1 MIDLTADKN
10 FKELKA
16 KFDDYYERILQPKLQ
31 ENDKIRSRYFGMFI
45 VLLIM
50 AVIFYPLVLLTL
62 ITTSND
68 NLPDIGMVLVLSGG
82 VIMVLRGP
90 IYFYKKKAKKTIMA
104 DFANFFGSF
113 SYENERYL
121 PDALLKKSELFGSYN
136 LHKGDDFFSG
146 TYKDVGIT
154 ISEETLQNQTS
165 YEVMDISSNGSRLG
179 HRETKKKTVFQGI
192 CVLLTMNKNFKGR
205 TVVVKD
211 KGIFNV
217 FKHISGLQRVKLED
231 MRFEDL
237 FEVYSS
243 DQIEARYLLT
253 TAFMERMLKLSELYG
268 GKSIQFSFDDYQLL
282 LAIPTKQDM
291 FEACS
296 FFRSNV
302 NKKKVDRV
310 FEQFYTV
317 FSIVDILK
325 LNQKIGM

>member
-1 MIDLTADKN
+1 M
-10 FKELKA
+10 
-16 KFDDYYERILQPKLQ
+16 
-31 ENDKIRSRYFGMFI
+31 
-45 VLLIM
+45 
-50 AVIFYPLVLLTL
+50 
-62 ITTSND
+62 
-68 NLPDIGMVLVLSGG
+68 
-82 VIMVLRGP
+82 
-90 IYFYKKKAKKTIMA
+90 
-104 DFANFFGSF
+104 
-113 SYENERYL
+113 
-121 PDALLKKSELFGSYN
+121 
-136 LHKGDDFFSG
+136 
-146 TYKDVGIT
+146 
-154 ISEETLQNQTS
+154 QNQTS
-165 YEVMDISSNGSRLG
+165 YEVMDISSNGSRFG
-179 HRETKKKTVFQGI
+179 HRETKKKMVFQGI

-205 TVVVKD
+205 TVVLKD

-231 MRFEDL
+231 MWFEDL

-268 GKSIQFSFDDYQLL
+268 GKSIQFSFDDNQLL
-282 LAIPTKQDM
+282 LAISTKQDM